1 MDLYNMR
8 DNPRLTSWLGI
19 GFAGAMLAVVA
30 LVFADF
36 NNAFS
41 SDIEVTADM
50 PQQGAVVA
58 VNSSVFFRGVEVGK
72 VIDRPQI
79 APGGEIQ
86 VHLRL
91 DRDRIREIPD
101 TVRVVTGPL
110 SIFGNQYIN
119 LVTGEG
125 TSAVSAHTPIRAGS
139 TIPAVTD
146 AQAPSLQSTFV
157 SLDDVLKSVHPAQL
171 NAGLSGL
178 AQALSGRGAD
188 LGRTLVS
195 ADHYLTSMLGLW
207 PVVVADFRA
216 LTPFATTLAQATPGF
231 LDLLRNATVTADT
244 LVRHSND
251 FAALMGNGGKAA
263 DQVAVLLSATSGM
276 YAKAIAGGAAL
287 FEALSQGPRLI
298 SAMLTGINRFAVA
311 WTRTMHGGSLN
322 VSAETLKVTSPA
334 YLALALA
341 SGEDVAARLERAIEE
356 RQINPPGYTR
366 ADCPSWGTSPAK
378 CGGKR

>member
-1 MDLYNMR
+1 MDLYSMR
-8 DNPRLTSWLGI
+8 DNPRLTAWLGV
-19 GFAGAMLAVVA
+19 GFVGAMLAVVI
-30 LVFADF
+30 LVIADF
-36 NNAFS
+36 NHAFS
-41 SDIEVTADM
+41 RDIEVTADM

-72 VIDRPQI
+72 VIDQPHT

-91 DRDRIREIPD
+91 DRDRIKRVPD
-101 TVRVVTGPL
+101 SVRVVTGPL

-119 LVTGEG
+119 LVTDDD
-125 TSAVSAHTPIRAGS
+125 SIAVAGARPIRAGM

-171 NAGLSGL
+171 DAGLSGL
-178 AQALSGRGAD
+178 AQALSGRGED
-188 LGRTLVS
+188 LGNTLVS
-195 ADHYLTSMLGLW
+195 ADRYLTTMLGLW

-216 LTPFATTLAQATPGF
+216 FAPFAMTLAEATPEF
-231 LDLLRNATVTADT
+231 LDLLQNVTVTADT
-244 LVRHSND
+244 LVDHADD
-251 FAALMGNGGKAA
+251 FAALMGNGGKVA
-263 DQVAVLLSATSGM
+263 DQVAVLLSQTMGM

-287 FEALSQGPRLI
+287 VDALSQGPRLI
-298 SAMLTGINRFAVA
+298 SAMLLGIDRFATA
-311 WTRTMHGGSLN
+311 WVSTMHGGSLN
-322 VSAETLKVTSPA
+322 VTAQTLRVTNPA

-341 SGEDVAARLERAIEE
+341 SGDDVAARLERAIQG
-356 RQINPPGYTR
+356 RQVNPPAYTG
-366 ADCPSWGTSPAK
+366 ADCPKWGKSHAT